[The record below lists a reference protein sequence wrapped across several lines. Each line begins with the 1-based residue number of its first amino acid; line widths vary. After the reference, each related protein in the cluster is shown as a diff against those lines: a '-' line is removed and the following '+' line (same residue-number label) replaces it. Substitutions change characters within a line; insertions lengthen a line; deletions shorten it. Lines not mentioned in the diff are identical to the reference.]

1 MELAPELR
9 KFLDAG
15 AALGLPEAWE
25 ATLEVIRANR
35 YRFLQI
41 SGSAR
46 DIYSITNRFIPGP
59 TGDLPIR
66 IYRPSAEK
74 NLPAMV
80 YFHGGGWVLNFVDIY
95 DSTLSAFAEEIGC
108 VVIAVNYQKAPEHPF
123 PTPMDDCY
131 ATLQWVEENAND
143 LGIDSKRIG
152 IGGDSAG
159 ANLSSGVAL
168 RARDENGPSIVYQL
182 LIYPCN
188 GLDFDTP
195 SYQEFATGYG
205 LSRQGMQ
212 WFWGKYLSTE
222 KDKTNPYAVPMVSKN
237 FKGLPPAIVITAGFD
252 PLKDDGI
259 KYDALLK
266 AAGVPTIYKDY
277 PTMIHG
283 FFNLS
288 TVTKT
293 TAEAINDCSQFI
305 RGLLKI

>member
-1 MELAPELR
+1 
-9 KFLDAG
+9 
-15 AALGLPEAWE
+15 
-25 ATLEVIRANR
+25 
-35 YRFLQI
+35 
-41 SGSAR
+41 
-46 DIYSITNRFIPGP
+46 
-59 TGDLPIR
+59 
-66 IYRPSAEK
+66 
-74 NLPAMV
+74 
-80 YFHGGGWVLNFVDIY
+80 
-95 DSTLSAFAEEIGC
+95 
-108 VVIAVNYQKAPEHPF
+108 
-123 PTPMDDCY
+123 
-131 ATLQWVEENAND
+131 
-143 LGIDSKRIG
+143 
-152 IGGDSAG
+152 
-159 ANLSSGVAL
+159 
-168 RARDENGPSIVYQL
+168 
-182 LIYPCN
+182 
-188 GLDFDTP
+188 
-195 SYQEFATGYG
+195 
-205 LSRQGMQ
+205 MQ

>member
-25 ATLEVIRANR
+25 APLDVIRANR

-41 SGSAR
+41 SGPAR
-46 DIYSITNRFIPGP
+46 NIYSITNRFIPGP

-74 NLPAMV
+74 NVPALV

-131 ATLQWVEENAND
+131 ATLEWVHANAAD
-143 LGIDSKRIG
+143 LGIDATKIG

-168 RARDENGPSIVYQL
+168 RARDEKGPSIAYQL

-188 GLDFDTP
+188 GLDFETS
-195 SYQEFATGYG
+195 SYKDFATGYG

-212 WFWGKYLSTE
+212 WFWGKYLSQQI
-222 KDKTNPYAVPMVSKN
+222 DRSNPYAVPMLAKDFS
-237 FKGLPPAIVITAGFD
+237 GLPPAIVITAGFD

-259 KYDALLK
+259 RYESLLK
-266 AAGVPTIYKDY
+266 NARVQTIYKDY

-283 FFNLS
+283 FFNLG

-293 TAEAINDCSQFI
+293 TAQAITDCTQFI
-305 RGLLKI
+305 RGILKI